1 MEVATDVISYSFVKP
16 VFKYG
21 VAFCS
26 AALIGSI
33 IVSILNVHQN
43 LVAYIITYLIGGF
56 IGYFSAEM
64 LMRKTFKVFKTY
76 KGYIVFALILSL
88 FLCSINFDLYGYER
102 RIPHYSEVEIMC
114 LNTYLDSSVRIALRP
129 EDYDPEMHSYLIPT
143 REYSGK
149 FRNEPPRVLSDE
161 HIKEL
166 RESIP
171 GIFDNY
177 EVITKVRQIHSYIVE
192 NENLF
197 KENEKLMHKDIRAAG

>member
-1 MEVATDVISYSFVKP
+1 M
-16 VFKYG
+16 
-21 VAFCS
+21 
-26 AALIGSI
+26 
-33 IVSILNVHQN
+33 
-43 LVAYIITYLIGGF
+43 YLRF
-56 IGYFSAEM
+56 
-64 LMRKTFKVFKTY
+64 
-76 KGYIVFALILSL
+76 ILSL

-143 REYSGK
+143 HEYSGK

-197 KENEKLMHKDIRAAG
+197 KENEKLMHKDITGSRLICLNRNLYFIYRLEDGSFLERQYSLLTYQDNTELDKLLREYLALPGVRESYMPVLSKCR